1 MKGYKAFLSDMTT
14 KHGDNTVY
22 EVGKT
27 YTVEG
32 EVKICENGY
41 HFCKKCVDVY
51 DYYSKPCRICEVSVT
66 GAVQTQ
72 GNKSVG
78 RKLKILRELTADE
91 ISSLCNSGDCNSGDW
106 NSGDWNSGYCNSG
119 DWNSGDWNSGDWNS
133 GNRNSGNRNSGDCNS
148 GDCNSGN
155 RNSGDCNSGDCNSG
169 NRNSGDWNS
178 GDWNSGNRNSGD
190 WNSGNRNSG
199 NRNSGDCNS
208 GDWNSGDWNSGDW
221 NSGNRNS
228 GNRNSGNR
236 NSGDWNSGD
245 WNSGYCNTTEP
256 TVRLFDHQTDIT
268 FSDFKWSR
276 AYGLLCNI
284 PSDCLTWKYSEY
296 MTDDEKAEHPEHE
309 TTGGFLYLEKADR
322 QAWWESLSDES
333 KAAITSMPY
342 FDAEKFY
349 MCTNIR
355 VEQQC

>member
-32 EVKICENGY
+32 EVRICENGY

-78 RKLKILRELTADE
+78 RRLKILRELTADE
-91 ISSLCNSGDCNSGDW
+91 ISSLCNSGD
-106 NSGDWNSGYCNSG
+106 
-119 DWNSGDWNSGDWNS
+119 
-133 GNRNSGNRNSGDCNS
+133 RNSGDCNS
-148 GDCNSGN
+148 GDRNSGDRN
-155 RNSGDCNSGDCNSG
+155 SGDRNSGDCNSGN
-169 NRNSGDWNS
+169 
-178 GDWNSGNRNSGD
+178 WNSGN
-190 WNSGNRNSG
+190 
-199 NRNSGDCNS
+199 
-208 GDWNSGDWNSGDW
+208 
-221 NSGNRNS
+221 
-228 GNRNSGNR
+228 
-236 NSGDWNSGD
+236 

-256 TVRLFDHQTDIT
+256 TIRLFDHQTDIT
-268 FSDFKWSR
+268 FSDFRNSR
-276 AYGLLCNI
+276 AYSLLCHI

-296 MTDDEKAEHPEHE
+296 MTDDEKAAHPEHE

-322 QAWWESLSDES
+322 QVWWDSLSDES

-342 FDAEKFY
+342 FDANKFY
-349 MCTNIR
+349 KCTNIR

>member
-32 EVKICENGY
+32 EVRICENVY

-78 RKLKILRELTADE
+78 RRLKILRELTADE
-91 ISSLCNSGDCNSGDW
+91 ISSLCNSGN
-106 NSGDWNSGYCNSG
+106 
-119 DWNSGDWNSGDWNS
+119 WNS
-133 GNRNSGNRNSGDCNS
+133 GN
-148 GDCNSGN
+148 
-155 RNSGDCNSGDCNSG
+155 
-169 NRNSGDWNS
+169 
-178 GDWNSGNRNSGD
+178 
-190 WNSGNRNSG
+190 
-199 NRNSGDCNS
+199 
-208 GDWNSGDWNSGDW
+208 
-221 NSGNRNS
+221 
-228 GNRNSGNR
+228 
-236 NSGDWNSGD
+236 

-256 TVRLFDHQTDIT
+256 TIRIFDHQTDIT
-268 FSDFKWSR
+268 FSDFWQSR
-276 AYGLLCNI
+276 AYSLLRNI

-296 MTDDEKAEHPEHE
+296 MTDDEKAAHPEHE

-322 QAWWESLSDES
+322 QAWWESLSDDS

-342 FDAEKFY
+342 FDAEKFFI
-349 MCTNIR
+349 CTGIKVNGADKDAN
-355 VEQQC
+355 

>member
-32 EVKICENGY
+32 EIKICENGY

-51 DYYSKPCRICEVSVT
+51 DYYNKPCRICEVNVT

-78 RKLKILRELTADE
+78 RRLKILRELTADE

-106 NSGDWNSGYCNSG
+106 NSGDC
-119 DWNSGDWNSGDWNS
+119 
-133 GNRNSGNRNSGDCNS
+133 
-148 GDCNSGN
+148 
-155 RNSGDCNSGDCNSG
+155 
-169 NRNSGDWNS
+169 
-178 GDWNSGNRNSGD
+178 
-190 WNSGNRNSG
+190 
-199 NRNSGDCNS
+199 
-208 GDWNSGDWNSGDW
+208 
-221 NSGNRNS
+221 
-228 GNRNSGNR
+228 
-236 NSGDWNSGD
+236 
-245 WNSGYCNTTEP
+245 NSGYCNTTEP

-296 MTDDEKAEHPEHE
+296 MTDDEKTAHPEHE

-322 QAWWESLSDES
+322 QAWWESLSDDS

-342 FDAEKFY
+342 FDAEKFFI
-349 MCTNIR
+349 CTGIKVNGADKDAN
-355 VEQQC
+355 

>member
-32 EVKICENGY
+32 EIKICENGY
-41 HFCKKCVDVY
+41 HFCKKCADVY

-91 ISSLCNSGDCNSGDW
+91 ISSLCNSGNRNSGDW
-106 NSGDWNSGYCNSG
+106 NSGNRNSGNRNSGDWNSGNRNSGDCNSG
-119 DWNSGDWNSGDWNS
+119 NRNSGNWNSGNRNSGDWNSGDWNS
-133 GNRNSGNRNSGDCNS
+133 GNRNSGNRNSGDW
-148 GDCNSGN
+148 NSGN
-155 RNSGDCNSGDCNSG
+155 
-169 NRNSGDWNS
+169 WNS
-178 GDWNSGNRNSGD
+178 GDWNSGNR
-190 WNSGNRNSG
+190 
-199 NRNSGDCNS
+199 
-208 GDWNSGDWNSGDW
+208 
-221 NSGNRNS
+221 
-228 GNRNSGNR
+228 
-236 NSGDWNSGD
+236 
-245 WNSGYCNTTEP
+245 NSGYCNTTEP

-268 FSDFKWSR
+268 FSDFRNSR
-276 AYGLLCNI
+276 AYGLLRSI

-296 MTDDEKAEHPEHE
+296 MTDDEKAAHTEHE

-322 QAWWESLSDES
+322 QAWWESLSDDS

-342 FDAEKFY
+342 FDADKFFI
-349 MCTNIR
+349 CTGIKVNGADKDAN
-355 VEQQC
+355 

>member
-1 MKGYKAFLSDMTT
+1 MVTMKGYKAFLPDMTT
-14 KHGDNTVY
+14 KHGDDTVY

-32 EVKICENGY
+32 EVRICENGY

-91 ISSLCNSGDCNSGDW
+91 ISSLCNSGDW
-106 NSGDWNSGYCNSG
+106 
-119 DWNSGDWNSGDWNS
+119 
-133 GNRNSGNRNSGDCNS
+133 
-148 GDCNSGN
+148 
-155 RNSGDCNSGDCNSG
+155 NSG

-178 GDWNSGNRNSGD
+178 GYWNSGNRNSGD

-199 NRNSGDCNS
+199 NRNSGD
-208 GDWNSGDWNSGDW
+208 W
-221 NSGNRNS
+221 NSGNR
-228 GNRNSGNR
+228 
-236 NSGDWNSGD
+236 
-245 WNSGYCNTTEP
+245 NSGYCNTTEP
-256 TVRLFDHQTDIT
+256 TIRLFDHQTDIT
-268 FSDFKWSR
+268 FSDFRNSR
-276 AYGLLCNI
+276 AYSLLCHI

-296 MTDDEKAEHPEHE
+296 MTDDEKVAHPEHE

-322 QAWWESLSDES
+322 QAWWDSLSDES

-342 FDAEKFY
+342 FDADKFY
-349 MCTNIR
+349 KCTNIR
-355 VEQQC
+355 VEK

>member
-14 KHGDNTVY
+14 RHGDNTVY

-78 RKLKILRELTADE
+78 RRLKILRELTADE

-106 NSGDWNSGYCNSG
+106 NSG
-119 DWNSGDWNSGDWNS
+119 
-133 GNRNSGNRNSGDCNS
+133 NRNSGNRNSGDCNS
-148 GDCNSGN
+148 GNRNSGDWNSGN
-155 RNSGDCNSGDCNSG
+155 RNSGDWNSGDCNSG

-178 GDWNSGNRNSGD
+178 GD
-190 WNSGNRNSG
+190 
-199 NRNSGDCNS
+199 C
-208 GDWNSGDWNSGDW
+208 
-221 NSGNRNS
+221 
-228 GNRNSGNR
+228 NSGNR

-245 WNSGYCNTTEP
+245 CNSGYCNTTEP

-268 FSDFKWSR
+268 FSDFRQSR
-276 AYGLLCNI
+276 AYGLLCHM
-284 PSDCLTWKYSEY
+284 PSDCLIWKYSEY
-296 MTDDEKAEHPEHE
+296 MTDDEKAAHPEHE

-322 QAWWESLSDES
+322 QAWWESLSDDS

-342 FDAEKFY
+342 FDAEKFFI
-349 MCTNIR
+349 CTGIKVNGADKDAN
-355 VEQQC
+355 

>member
-1 MKGYKAFLSDMTT
+1 MRGYKAFLSDMTT
-14 KHGDNTVY
+14 RHGDNTVY

-32 EVKICENGY
+32 EVRICENGY

-78 RKLKILRELTADE
+78 RRLKILRELTADE
-91 ISSLCNSGDCNSGDW
+91 INSLCNSG
-106 NSGDWNSGYCNSG
+106 Y
-119 DWNSGDWNSGDWNS
+119 WNSGDWNS
-133 GNRNSGNRNSGDCNS
+133 GNRNSGY
-148 GDCNSGN
+148 CNSGN
-155 RNSGDCNSGDCNSG
+155 RNSGNC
-169 NRNSGDWNS
+169 
-178 GDWNSGNRNSGD
+178 NSGNRNSGD
-190 WNSGNRNSG
+190 WNSGNR
-199 NRNSGDCNS
+199 
-208 GDWNSGDWNSGDW
+208 
-221 NSGNRNS
+221 
-228 GNRNSGNR
+228 
-236 NSGDWNSGD
+236 
-245 WNSGYCNTTEP
+245 NSGYCNTTEP

-296 MTDDEKAEHPEHE
+296 MTDDEKAAHPEHE

-322 QAWWESLSDES
+322 QAWWESLSDDS

-342 FDAEKFY
+342 FDAEKFFI
-349 MCTNIR
+349 CTGIKVNGADKDAN
-355 VEQQC
+355 

>member
-14 KHGDNTVY
+14 RHGDNTVY

-41 HFCKKCVDVY
+41 HFCKKCADVY

-91 ISSLCNSGDCNSGDW
+91 ISSLCNSGDRNSGDR
-106 NSGDWNSGYCNSG
+106 
-119 DWNSGDWNSGDWNS
+119 NS

-155 RNSGDCNSGDCNSG
+155 RNSGDCNSGD
-169 NRNSGDWNS
+169 RNSGD
-178 GDWNSGNRNSGD
+178 R
-190 WNSGNRNSG
+190 NSGNRNSG

-208 GDWNSGDWNSGDW
+208 GDWNSGDWNSG
-221 NSGNRNS
+221 N
-228 GNRNSGNR
+228 
-236 NSGDWNSGD
+236 

-268 FSDFKWSR
+268 FSDFRQSWV
-276 AYGLLCNI
+276 YGLLCHM

-296 MTDDEKAEHPEHE
+296 MTDDEKAAHPEHE

-342 FDAEKFY
+342 FDADKFY

-355 VEQQC
+355 VEK

>member
-32 EVKICENGY
+32 EVRICENGY

-78 RKLKILRELTADE
+78 RRLKILRELTADE
-91 ISSLCNSGDCNSGDW
+91 ISSLW
-106 NSGDWNSGYCNSG
+106 NSGDWNSGNRNSGNWNSGNCNSG
-119 DWNSGDWNSGDWNS
+119 YCNSGDWNS
-133 GNRNSGNRNSGDCNS
+133 GNRNSGNRNSGD
-148 GDCNSGN
+148 
-155 RNSGDCNSGDCNSG
+155 
-169 NRNSGDWNS
+169 
-178 GDWNSGNRNSGD
+178 WNSGNRNSGD
-190 WNSGNRNSG
+190 WNSGN
-199 NRNSGDCNS
+199 C
-208 GDWNSGDWNSGDW
+208 
-221 NSGNRNS
+221 
-228 GNRNSGNR
+228 
-236 NSGDWNSGD
+236 
-245 WNSGYCNTTEP
+245 NSGYCNTTEP

-276 AYGLLCNI
+276 AYGLLCSI

-296 MTDDEKAEHPEHE
+296 MTDDEKATHPEHE

-322 QAWWESLSDES
+322 QAWWESLNDES

-342 FDAEKFY
+342 FDADKFY

>member
-51 DYYSKPCRICEVSVT
+51 DYYSKPCRICEVNVT

-91 ISSLCNSGDCNSGDW
+91 ISSLCNSGNR
-106 NSGDWNSGYCNSG
+106 NSGYY
-119 DWNSGDWNSGDWNS
+119 
-133 GNRNSGNRNSGDCNS
+133 NSGNRNSGDW
-148 GDCNSGN
+148 
-155 RNSGDCNSGDCNSG
+155 NSG

-178 GDWNSGNRNSGD
+178 GDWNSGYY
-190 WNSGNRNSG
+190 
-199 NRNSGDCNS
+199 
-208 GDWNSGDWNSGDW
+208 
-221 NSGNRNS
+221 
-228 GNRNSGNR
+228 NSGNR

-256 TVRLFDHQTDIT
+256 TIRLFDHQTDIT
-268 FSDFKWSR
+268 FSDFRNSR
-276 AYGLLCNI
+276 AYSLLCHI

-296 MTDDEKAEHPEHE
+296 MTDDEKAAHPEHE
-309 TTGGFLYLEKADR
+309 TTGGFLYLEKSDR
-322 QAWWESLSDES
+322 QAWWESLNDES

-342 FDAEKFY
+342 FDAEKFFI
-349 MCTNIR
+349 CTGIKVNGADKDAN
-355 VEQQC
+355 

>member
-78 RKLKILRELTADE
+78 RRLKILRELTADE
-91 ISSLCNSGDCNSGDW
+91 ISSLCNSGDRNSGNRNSGNRNSGDRNSGDW
-106 NSGDWNSGYCNSG
+106 NSGNWNSGDRNSGNWNSGDRNSG

-133 GNRNSGNRNSGDCNS
+133 GDRNSGD
-148 GDCNSGN
+148 
-155 RNSGDCNSGDCNSG
+155 RNSGD
-169 NRNSGDWNS
+169 
-178 GDWNSGNRNSGD
+178 
-190 WNSGNRNSG
+190 
-199 NRNSGDCNS
+199 
-208 GDWNSGDWNSGDW
+208 
-221 NSGNRNS
+221 
-228 GNRNSGNR
+228 R

-256 TVRLFDHQTDIT
+256 TIRLFDHQTDIT
-268 FSDFKWSR
+268 FSDFRNSR
-276 AYGLLCNI
+276 AHNLLCNI
-284 PSDCLTWKYSEY
+284 PSDYLTWKYSEY
-296 MTDDEKAEHPEHE
+296 MTDDEKAIHPEHE

-322 QAWWESLSDES
+322 QAWWESLSNES

-342 FDAEKFY
+342 FDAGKFY
-349 MCTNIR
+349 KCTNIR
-355 VEQQC
+355 VERNNAN

>member
-27 YTVEG
+27 YAVEG
-32 EVKICENGY
+32 EVRICENGY

-78 RKLKILRELTADE
+78 RRLKILRELTANE
-91 ISSLCNSGDCNSGDW
+91 ISSLCNSGYWNSGDRNSGDW
-106 NSGDWNSGYCNSG
+106 NSGDRNSGN
-119 DWNSGDWNSGDWNS
+119 WNSGDWNSGDRNS
-133 GNRNSGNRNSGDCNS
+133 GDRNSGDRNSGN
-148 GDCNSGN
+148 
-155 RNSGDCNSGDCNSG
+155 
-169 NRNSGDWNS
+169 
-178 GDWNSGNRNSGD
+178 
-190 WNSGNRNSG
+190 
-199 NRNSGDCNS
+199 
-208 GDWNSGDWNSGDW
+208 WNSGDWNSGDR
-221 NSGNRNS
+221 NSGYRNS
-228 GNRNSGNR
+228 GNW

-245 WNSGYCNTTEP
+245 RNSGYCNTTEP

-296 MTDDEKAEHPEHE
+296 MTDDEKAAHPEHE

-322 QAWWESLSDES
+322 QAWWESLSDDS

-342 FDAEKFY
+342 FDAEKFFI
-349 MCTNIR
+349 CTGIKVNGADKDAN
-355 VEQQC
+355 

>member
-51 DYYSKPCRICEVSVT
+51 DYYSKPCRICEVNVT

-106 NSGDWNSGYCNSG
+106 NSGNC
-119 DWNSGDWNSGDWNS
+119 NS
-133 GNRNSGNRNSGDCNS
+133 GNRNSGNRNSGDWNS
-148 GDCNSGN
+148 GDCNSG
-155 RNSGDCNSGDCNSG
+155 DWNSGDCNSG

-178 GDWNSGNRNSGD
+178 GDWNSG
-190 WNSGNRNSG
+190 
-199 NRNSGDCNS
+199 DC
-208 GDWNSGDWNSGDW
+208 
-221 NSGNRNS
+221 
-228 GNRNSGNR
+228 
-236 NSGDWNSGD
+236 
-245 WNSGYCNTTEP
+245 NSGYCNTTEP

-276 AYGLLCNI
+276 AYVLLCHI

-296 MTDDEKAEHPEHE
+296 MTDDEKAAHPEHE

-322 QAWWESLSDES
+322 QAWWESLSDDS

-342 FDAEKFY
+342 FDAEKFFI
-349 MCTNIR
+349 CTGIKVNGADKDAN
-355 VEQQC
+355 

>member
-1 MKGYKAFLSDMTT
+1 MKGYKAFLPNMTT
-14 KHGDNTVY
+14 QHGDDTVY

-32 EVKICENGY
+32 EIKICENGY

-91 ISSLCNSGDCNSGDW
+91 ISSLCNSGDCNSG
-106 NSGDWNSGYCNSG
+106 
-119 DWNSGDWNSGDWNS
+119 
-133 GNRNSGNRNSGDCNS
+133 
-148 GDCNSGN
+148 
-155 RNSGDCNSGDCNSG
+155 
-169 NRNSGDWNS
+169 
-178 GDWNSGNRNSGD
+178 
-190 WNSGNRNSG
+190 
-199 NRNSGDCNS
+199 
-208 GDWNSGDWNSGDW
+208 
-221 NSGNRNS
+221 NRNS

-236 NSGDWNSGD
+236 NSGNWNSGNRNSGNWNSGD
-245 WNSGYCNTTEP
+245 RNSGNCNSGNWNSGDCNSGNWNSGDRNSGYCNTTEP
-256 TVRLFDHQTDIT
+256 TIRLFDHQTDIT
-268 FSDFKWSR
+268 FSDFRNSR
-276 AYGLLCNI
+276 AYSLLCYI

-296 MTDDEKAEHPEHE
+296 MTDDEKAAHPEHE

-322 QAWWESLSDES
+322 QAWWESLSDDS

-342 FDAEKFY
+342 FDAEKFFI
-349 MCTNIR
+349 CTGIKVNGADKDAN
-355 VEQQC
+355 

>member
-1 MKGYKAFLSDMTT
+1 MKGYKAFLPNMMTQ
-14 KHGDNTVY
+14 HGDDTVY

-32 EVKICENGY
+32 EIKICENGY

-78 RKLKILRELTADE
+78 RRLKILRELTADE
-91 ISSLCNSGDCNSGDW
+91 ISSLCNSG
-106 NSGDWNSGYCNSG
+106 Y
-119 DWNSGDWNSGDWNS
+119 WNSGDWNSGDCNS
-133 GNRNSGNRNSGDCNS
+133 GDRNSGNR
-148 GDCNSGN
+148 
-155 RNSGDCNSGDCNSG
+155 
-169 NRNSGDWNS
+169 
-178 GDWNSGNRNSGD
+178 
-190 WNSGNRNSG
+190 
-199 NRNSGDCNS
+199 
-208 GDWNSGDWNSGDW
+208 
-221 NSGNRNS
+221 
-228 GNRNSGNR
+228 
-236 NSGDWNSGD
+236 
-245 WNSGYCNTTEP
+245 NSGYCNTTEP

-268 FSDFKWSR
+268 FSDFQQSR
-276 AYGLLCNI
+276 AYGLLCHM
-284 PSDCLTWKYSEY
+284 PSDCLIWKYSEY
-296 MTDDEKAEHPEHE
+296 MTDDEKAAHPEHE

-322 QAWWESLSDES
+322 QAWWESLSNEN

-342 FDAEKFY
+342 FDANKFY

>member
-1 MKGYKAFLSDMTT
+1 MKGYKAFLPDMTT
-14 KHGDNTVY
+14 RHGDNTVY

-32 EVKICENGY
+32 EVRICENGY

-91 ISSLCNSGDCNSGDW
+91 ISSLCNSGNW
-106 NSGDWNSGYCNSG
+106 NSGDRNSGN
-119 DWNSGDWNSGDWNS
+119 WNSGD
-133 GNRNSGNRNSGDCNS
+133 R
-148 GDCNSGN
+148 
-155 RNSGDCNSGDCNSG
+155 
-169 NRNSGDWNS
+169 
-178 GDWNSGNRNSGD
+178 
-190 WNSGNRNSG
+190 
-199 NRNSGDCNS
+199 
-208 GDWNSGDWNSGDW
+208 
-221 NSGNRNS
+221 
-228 GNRNSGNR
+228 
-236 NSGDWNSGD
+236 
-245 WNSGYCNTTEP
+245 NSGYCNTTEP

-268 FSDFKWSR
+268 FSDFWKSR
-276 AYGLLCNI
+276 VYSLLCNI

-296 MTDDEKAEHPEHE
+296 MTDDEKTAHPEHE
-309 TTGGFLYLEKADR
+309 TTGGFLYLEKVDR
-322 QAWWESLSDES
+322 QAWWESLSDDS

-342 FDAEKFY
+342 FDADKFY
-349 MCTNIR
+349 KCTNIR

>member
-1 MKGYKAFLSDMTT
+1 MKGYKAFLPDMTT
-14 KHGDNTVY
+14 LHGDDTVY

-72 GNKSVG
+72 GNKSVD

-91 ISSLCNSGDCNSGDW
+91 INSLCNSGDCNSG
-106 NSGDWNSGYCNSG
+106 
-119 DWNSGDWNSGDWNS
+119 
-133 GNRNSGNRNSGDCNS
+133 NR
-148 GDCNSGN
+148 
-155 RNSGDCNSGDCNSG
+155 
-169 NRNSGDWNS
+169 
-178 GDWNSGNRNSGD
+178 
-190 WNSGNRNSG
+190 
-199 NRNSGDCNS
+199 
-208 GDWNSGDWNSGDW
+208 
-221 NSGNRNS
+221 
-228 GNRNSGNR
+228 
-236 NSGDWNSGD
+236 
-245 WNSGYCNTTEP
+245 NSGYCNTTEP

-268 FSDFKWSR
+268 FNDFKWSR
-276 AYGLLCNI
+276 AYGLLCRI

-296 MTDDEKAEHPEHE
+296 MTDDEKAAHPEHE

-322 QAWWESLSDES
+322 QAWWESLSDDS

-342 FDAEKFY
+342 FDADKFY

>member
-1 MKGYKAFLSDMTT
+1 MKDYKAFLSDMTT

-51 DYYSKPCRICEVSVT
+51 DYYSKPCRICEVNVT

-91 ISSLCNSGDCNSGDW
+91 ISSLCNSGDCNSGYC
-106 NSGDWNSGYCNSG
+106 NSGNCNSG
-119 DWNSGDWNSGDWNS
+119 DWNSGN
-133 GNRNSGNRNSGDCNS
+133 
-148 GDCNSGN
+148 CNSGN
-155 RNSGDCNSGDCNSG
+155 
-169 NRNSGDWNS
+169 
-178 GDWNSGNRNSGD
+178 
-190 WNSGNRNSG
+190 
-199 NRNSGDCNS
+199 
-208 GDWNSGDWNSGDW
+208 
-221 NSGNRNS
+221 
-228 GNRNSGNR
+228 
-236 NSGDWNSGD
+236 

-268 FSDFKWSR
+268 FSDFRNSR
-276 AYGLLCNI
+276 AYGLLCHI

-296 MTDDEKAEHPEHE
+296 MTDDEKAAHPEHE
-309 TTGGFLYLEKADR
+309 TIGGFLYLEKSDR

-342 FDAEKFY
+342 FDAEKFFI
-349 MCTNIR
+349 CTGIKVNGADKDAN
-355 VEQQC
+355 

>member
-32 EVKICENGY
+32 EIKICENGY

-51 DYYSKPCRICEVSVT
+51 DYYSKPCRICEVNVT

-78 RKLKILRELTADE
+78 RRLKILRELTFDE
-91 ISSLCNSGDCNSGDW
+91 ISSLC
-106 NSGDWNSGYCNSG
+106 
-119 DWNSGDWNSGDWNS
+119 NS
-133 GNRNSGNRNSGDCNS
+133 GNRNSGNRNSGDC
-148 GDCNSGN
+148 
-155 RNSGDCNSGDCNSG
+155 
-169 NRNSGDWNS
+169 
-178 GDWNSGNRNSGD
+178 
-190 WNSGNRNSG
+190 
-199 NRNSGDCNS
+199 
-208 GDWNSGDWNSGDW
+208 NSGDW

-236 NSGDWNSGD
+236 NSGDCNSGDWNSGNRNSGNRNSGNRNSGDCNSGDCNSGYCNSGDWNSGD
-245 WNSGYCNTTEP
+245 RNSGNWNSGDCNSGYCNTTEP

-276 AYGLLCNI
+276 AYGLLCHI
-284 PSDCLTWKYSEY
+284 PSDRLAWKYSEY
-296 MTDDEKAEHPEHE
+296 MTDDEKAAHPEHE

-322 QAWWESLSDES
+322 QAWWDSLSDES
-333 KAAITSMPY
+333 KASVISMPY
-342 FDAEKFY
+342 FDAEKFFI
-349 MCTNIR
+349 CTGIR
-355 VEQQC
+355 VDGDGENAN

>member
-32 EVKICENGY
+32 EVRICENGY

-51 DYYSKPCRICEVSVT
+51 DYYSKPCRICEVNVT

-78 RKLKILRELTADE
+78 RRLKILRELTADE
-91 ISSLCNSGDCNSGDW
+91 ISSLCNSGNRNSGNR
-106 NSGDWNSGYCNSG
+106 NSGNRNSGYC
-119 DWNSGDWNSGDWNS
+119 NSGDWNSGDWNS
-133 GNRNSGNRNSGDCNS
+133 GNRNSGNRNSGY
-148 GDCNSGN
+148 
-155 RNSGDCNSGDCNSG
+155 
-169 NRNSGDWNS
+169 
-178 GDWNSGNRNSGD
+178 
-190 WNSGNRNSG
+190 
-199 NRNSGDCNS
+199 
-208 GDWNSGDWNSGDW
+208 WNSGDW

-228 GNRNSGNR
+228 GNRNSGYC

-245 WNSGYCNTTEP
+245 WNSGDCNSGYCNTTEP

-276 AYGLLCNI
+276 AYGLLCHI

-296 MTDDEKAEHPEHE
+296 MTDDEKAAHPEHE

-322 QAWWESLSDES
+322 QAWWESLSDDS

-342 FDAEKFY
+342 FDAEKFFI
-349 MCTNIR
+349 CTDIKVNGADKDAN
-355 VEQQC
+355 

>member
-14 KHGDNTVY
+14 KHGNNTVY

-51 DYYSKPCRICEVSVT
+51 DYYSKPCRICEVNVT
-66 GAVQTQ
+66 GTVQTQ
-72 GNKSVG
+72 VNKSVG

-91 ISSLCNSGDCNSGDW
+91 ISSLCNSGDWNSGNRNSGDCNSGDRNSGDRNSGDW
-106 NSGDWNSGYCNSG
+106 NSGDWNSGNRNSGDRNSGDRNSG

-148 GDCNSGN
+148 GD
-155 RNSGDCNSGDCNSG
+155 
-169 NRNSGDWNS
+169 RNSGDW
-178 GDWNSGNRNSGD
+178 
-190 WNSGNRNSG
+190 
-199 NRNSGDCNS
+199 
-208 GDWNSGDWNSGDW
+208 
-221 NSGNRNS
+221 
-228 GNRNSGNR
+228 

-268 FSDFKWSR
+268 FSDFHNSR
-276 AYGLLCNI
+276 AYGLLCSM

-296 MTDDEKAEHPEHE
+296 MTDDEKMAHPEHE

-342 FDAEKFY
+342 FDADKFY
-349 MCTNIR
+349 KCTNIR

>member
-1 MKGYKAFLSDMTT
+1 MRGYKAFLSDMTT

-78 RKLKILRELTADE
+78 RKLKVLRELTADE
-91 ISSLCNSGDCNSGDW
+91 ISSLCNSGNCNSG
-106 NSGDWNSGYCNSG
+106 N
-119 DWNSGDWNSGDWNS
+119 
-133 GNRNSGNRNSGDCNS
+133 CNS

-155 RNSGDCNSGDCNSG
+155 CNSG
-169 NRNSGDWNS
+169 NC
-178 GDWNSGNRNSGD
+178 NSGNC
-190 WNSGNRNSG
+190 NSGNCNSG
-199 NRNSGDCNS
+199 N
-208 GDWNSGDWNSGDW
+208 
-221 NSGNRNS
+221 
-228 GNRNSGNR
+228 
-236 NSGDWNSGD
+236 WNSGD

-268 FSDFKWSR
+268 FSDFWQSR
-276 AYGLLCNI
+276 AYSLLRNI

-296 MTDDEKAEHPEHE
+296 MTDDEKTAHPEHE
-309 TTGGFLYLEKADR
+309 TTGGFLYLEKVDR
-322 QAWWESLSDES
+322 QAWWESLSDDS
-333 KAAITSMPY
+333 KATIISMPY
-342 FDAEKFY
+342 FDADKFY
-349 MCTNIR
+349 KCTNIR
-355 VEQQC
+355 VEK

>member
-72 GNKSVG
+72 GNKGVG
-78 RKLKILRELTADE
+78 RRLKILRELTADE
-91 ISSLCNSGDCNSGDW
+91 INSLCNSGNC
-106 NSGDWNSGYCNSG
+106 NSGYCNSG
-119 DWNSGDWNSGDWNS
+119 NCNSGYRNSGYWNS
-133 GNRNSGNRNSGDCNS
+133 GNC
-148 GDCNSGN
+148 
-155 RNSGDCNSGDCNSG
+155 
-169 NRNSGDWNS
+169 
-178 GDWNSGNRNSGD
+178 
-190 WNSGNRNSG
+190 
-199 NRNSGDCNS
+199 
-208 GDWNSGDWNSGDW
+208 
-221 NSGNRNS
+221 
-228 GNRNSGNR
+228 
-236 NSGDWNSGD
+236 
-245 WNSGYCNTTEP
+245 NSGYCNTTEP

-268 FSDFKWSR
+268 FNDFWQSR
-276 AYGLLCNI
+276 AYSLLCKI
-284 PSDCLTWKYSEY
+284 PTDCLTWKYSKY

-322 QAWWESLSDES
+322 QAWWESLSGES

-342 FDAEKFY
+342 FDAEKFFI
-349 MCTNIR
+349 CTGIKVNGADKDD
-355 VEQQC
+355 

>member
-1 MKGYKAFLSDMTT
+1 MKGYKAFLPNMMTQHSD
-14 KHGDNTVY
+14 DTVY

-32 EVKICENGY
+32 EIKICENGY

-78 RKLKILRELTADE
+78 RRLKILRELTADE
-91 ISSLCNSGDCNSGDW
+91 INSLCNSGDW
-106 NSGDWNSGYCNSG
+106 NSGY
-119 DWNSGDWNSGDWNS
+119 WNS
-133 GNRNSGNRNSGDCNS
+133 GN
-148 GDCNSGN
+148 CNSGN
-155 RNSGDCNSGDCNSG
+155 
-169 NRNSGDWNS
+169 
-178 GDWNSGNRNSGD
+178 
-190 WNSGNRNSG
+190 
-199 NRNSGDCNS
+199 
-208 GDWNSGDWNSGDW
+208 
-221 NSGNRNS
+221 
-228 GNRNSGNR
+228 
-236 NSGDWNSGD
+236 WNSGD

-256 TVRLFDHQTDIT
+256 TIRLFDHQTDIT
-268 FSDFKWSR
+268 FSDFRNSR

-296 MTDDEKAEHPEHE
+296 MTDDEKTAHPEHE
-309 TTGGFLYLEKADR
+309 TTGGFLYLEKAAR

-333 KAAITSMPY
+333 KAAIISMPY
-342 FDAEKFY
+342 FDADKFY

>member
-14 KHGDNTVY
+14 MHGDNTVY

-91 ISSLCNSGDCNSGDW
+91 ISSLCNSGDRNSG
-106 NSGDWNSGYCNSG
+106 NRNSGYCNSG
-119 DWNSGDWNSGDWNS
+119 DCNSGD
-133 GNRNSGNRNSGDCNS
+133 RNSGNRNSGDCNS
-148 GDCNSGN
+148 GDCNSGY
-155 RNSGDCNSGDCNSG
+155 CNSGDWNSGYCNSG
-169 NRNSGDWNS
+169 NRNSGY
-178 GDWNSGNRNSGD
+178 
-190 WNSGNRNSG
+190 
-199 NRNSGDCNS
+199 CNS
-208 GDWNSGDWNSGDW
+208 GDRNSGYCNSGYCNSGD
-221 NSGNRNS
+221 
-228 GNRNSGNR
+228 RNSGNR

-296 MTDDEKAEHPEHE
+296 MTDDEKAAHPEHE

-322 QAWWESLSDES
+322 QAWWESLSDDS

-342 FDAEKFY
+342 FDAEKFFI
-349 MCTNIR
+349 CTGIKVNGADKDAN
-355 VEQQC
+355 

>member
-14 KHGDNTVY
+14 NHGDNTVY

-32 EVKICENGY
+32 EIKICENGY

-78 RKLKILRELTADE
+78 RKLKILRELTTDE
-91 ISSLCNSGDCNSGDW
+91 ISSLC
-106 NSGDWNSGYCNSG
+106 
-119 DWNSGDWNSGDWNS
+119 NS

-148 GDCNSGN
+148 GNRNSGYWNSGDCNSGN
-155 RNSGDCNSGDCNSG
+155 RNSGDCNSGY
-169 NRNSGDWNS
+169 WNS
-178 GDWNSGNRNSGD
+178 GDCNSGNRNSGD

-199 NRNSGDCNS
+199 N
-208 GDWNSGDWNSGDW
+208 
-221 NSGNRNS
+221 
-228 GNRNSGNR
+228 
-236 NSGDWNSGD
+236 WNSGD

-256 TVRLFDHQTDIT
+256 TIRLFDHQTDIT
-268 FSDFKWSR
+268 FSDFWQSR
-276 AYGLLCNI
+276 AYDLLCSI

-296 MTDDEKAEHPEHE
+296 MTDDEKAAHPEHE

-333 KAAITSMPY
+333 KATITSMPY
-342 FDAEKFY
+342 FDAEKFFI
-349 MCTNIR
+349 CTGIKVNG
-355 VEQQC
+355 VDKDAN